1 MSPAATT
8 AAGGRTVLGIDA
20 AWTDHQP
27 SGVALVQQQG
37 QCWRCLAVAPSY
49 ASFLA
54 HAEGFPVDWGARH
67 RDSKPD
73 VRKLLNAS
81 ARMAGRPVDL
91 IAIDMP
97 LSTEPIGGRRSADQQ
112 VSSEFGSRG
121 CSVHSPTTTRPGAL
135 SDELRSDLE
144 QLGYPLQTTC
154 THRSSAGGVL
164 EVYPHVALLGLVGCD
179 YRLPY
184 KISRSRRY
192 WPGLPV
198 RQRIEKLL
206 GNFRRIHGALERQ
219 IEAIDLPLPEP
230 AAVATLSAIKP
241 LEDGLDALVCAW
253 VAMEH
258 LQGRTRALGN
268 SSAAIWCPP

>member
-1 MSPAATT
+1 
-8 AAGGRTVLGIDA
+8 VLGIDA

-37 QCWRCLAVAPSY
+37 ERWRCRAVTPSY

-54 HAEGFPVDWGARH
+54 LAEGFPVDWGARQ
-67 RDSKPD
+67 RGSKPD
-73 VRKLLNAS
+73 VRELLNAS

-112 VSSEFGSRG
+112 VSSEYGSRG
-121 CSVHSPTTTRPGAL
+121 GSVHSPTTNRPGAL

-144 QLGYPLQTTC
+144 QLGHPLQTTS

-164 EVYPHVALLGLVGCD
+164 EVYPHVAVLALLGCD

-206 GNFRRIHGALERQ
+206 GNFQRVAEALERQ

-230 AAVATLSAIKP
+230 AAVTTLSALKP
-241 LEDGLDALVCAW
+241 LEDSLDALVCAW

-258 LQGRTRALGN
+258 LQVRTRALGD
-268 SSAAIWCPP
+268 SSAAIWCPA